1 MFAEFAQRDCPSNEG
16 SVLYFPAMQ
25 DICHTLLAGNHEAAM
40 RDNTRFPTSAAS
52 PKSPQFASM
61 SHIALLGCG
70 LMGQPMARRLLAAGH
85 RLSAWNRTRA
95 KAEALLPDGAT
106 VASSPAEAVAQAD
119 IVIAMLQDGDA
130 VREVLFDA
138 GPGSAIH
145 TMRSGTLFID
155 MGSILPEQARDHAD
169 RLSASGV
176 VALDAPVSGGTL
188 GAEAGTLAIMVGGPA
203 EAFERA
209 RKVLAVL
216 GRPVHVGPTGSGQLT
231 KLANQ
236 MIVGITIGAVA
247 EALLLAE
254 RGGADPAKVREA
266 LRGGF
271 AESRI
276 LEVHGQRMVEG
287 DFAKRG
293 SLAIQ
298 LKDLRNA
305 MHSAAGMQ
313 MDAPITA
320 ALTSLYAQAADHG
333 FADLD
338 QSGLFCELKRRQS
351 PHGR

>member
-1 MFAEFAQRDCPSNEG
+1 MA
-16 SVLYFPAMQ
+16 
-25 DICHTLLAGNHEAAM
+25 
-40 RDNTRFPTSAAS
+40 
-52 PKSPQFASM
+52 
-61 SHIALLGCG
+61 HIALLGCG

-85 RLSAWNRTRA
+85 ALTAWNRTRA
-95 KAEALLPDGAT
+95 KAEALVPAGA
-106 VASSPAEAVAQAD
+106 AVADTPAAAVSRAD

-130 VREVLFDA
+130 VREVLFGLGQASA
-138 GPGSAIH
+138 GGA
-145 TMRSGTLFID
+145 MRAGTLFVD
-155 MGSILPEQARDHAD
+155 MGSILPEQARDHAAQLAAVGID
-169 RLSASGV
+169 C
-176 VALDAPVSGGTL
+176 LDAPVSGGTL
-188 GAEAGTLAIMVGGPA
+188 GAEAGTLAIMAGGSP
-203 EAFERA
+203 ETFERA
-209 RKVLAVL
+209 REVLSVL
-216 GRPVHVGPTGSGQLT
+216 GRPVHVGPTGAGQLT

-305 MHSAAGMQ
+305 MHTAAGMQ
-313 MDAPITA
+313 MQAPITD
-320 ALTSLYAQAADHG
+320 ALTGLYAAAAEHG
-333 FADLD
+333 FAEMD
-338 QSGLFCELKRRQS
+338 QSGLFCELKRRQ
-351 PHGR
+351 PPR